1 MKVSK
6 DNYNRLLP
14 SLRTACSLLKGSH
27 RRQFLGQ
34 LALDLGYGGQSLV
47 SKSFQVGRVTI
58 RKGIIEI
65 KSGTSIEDKFCER
78 GRHKTEEDHPGLA
91 QSIRQIVDGASQ
103 TDPKF
108 TSTRLYTRLSP
119 GEVLN
124 QLKKR
129 GYSADELPCER
140 TIGNVMKRLG
150 YHRTK
155 VAKTK
160 PKKKLNKQI

>member
-6 DNYNRLLP
+6 ANYNILLP
-14 SLRTACSLLKGSH
+14 SLRIAYSSLKGSS

-34 LALDLGYGGQSLV
+34 LVLDIGYGGQSLV
-47 SKSFQVGRVTI
+47 SKTFKVGRDTI
-58 RKGIIEI
+58 RKGILEI
-65 KSGTSIEDKFCER
+65 KSGTPIIDKFDER
-78 GRHKTEEDHPGLA
+78 GRRKTEEDYPELA
-91 QSIRQIVDGASQ
+91 QSIRQIVDGSSQ

-119 GEVLN
+119 GEVVN

-140 TIGNVMKRLG
+140 TIDNIMRRLG

-160 PKKKLNKQI
+160 PKKN

>member
-6 DNYNRLLP
+6 DNYNSLLP
-14 SLRTACSLLKGSH
+14 SLRVACLSLKGSR

-34 LALDLGYGGQSLV
+34 LALDIGYGGQSLV
-47 SKSFQVGRVTI
+47 SKTFKVGRDTI
-58 RKGIIEI
+58 RKGILEI
-65 KSGTSIEDKFCER
+65 KSGTPIMDKFHER
-78 GRHKTEEDHPGLA
+78 GRHKTEEDCPELA
-91 QSIRQIVDGASQ
+91 QSIKQIVDGASQ

-124 QLKKR
+124 QLEKR
-129 GYSADELPCER
+129 GYSIDDLPCER
-140 TIGNVMKRLG
+140 TIDNVMRRLG

-160 PKKKLNKQI
+160 PKKN